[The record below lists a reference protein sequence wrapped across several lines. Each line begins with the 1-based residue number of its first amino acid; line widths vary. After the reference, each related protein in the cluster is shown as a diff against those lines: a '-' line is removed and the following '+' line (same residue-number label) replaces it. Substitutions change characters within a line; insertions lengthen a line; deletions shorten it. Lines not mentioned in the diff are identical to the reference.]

1 MTYHAQIQLDDKEI
15 DEKNSQCIIDNDMQ
29 KYKYLI
35 KEQMRK
41 QDMHIKAQNFDET
54 KHVKMLPHLPF
65 L

>member
-15 DEKNSQCIIDNDMQ
+15 DEKNSRCIIDNDMQ

>member
-15 DEKNSQCIIDNDMQ
+15 DEKNSRCIIDNDMQ

-65 L
+65 P